1 MFKFIVLLNQSPFYI
16 FAMTEKET
24 LDTVK
29 VYREKVIGVVEG
41 DNLNF
46 KTLEVNVILKTQ
58 KVEALDFVEIVDTD
72 YQKNKVDVLLDPEEH
87 EEMIDDLQSDIN

>member
-1 MFKFIVLLNQSPFYI
+1 MFKFIVLLNQAPFYI

-29 VYREKVIGVVEG
+29 VYREKVIGVIEG

-46 KTLEVNVILKTQ
+46 KTLEVSVVLKTQ
-58 KVEALDFVEIVDTD
+58 KVEGLDFVEIVNED
-72 YQKNKVDVLLDPEEH
+72 YKTNKVDVLLDPEEH
-87 EEMIDDLQSDIN
+87 EEMIEDIQSDIN